1 MPLAPTAPI
10 IGEVFTTQA
19 GIHQAGVAKQ
29 EDAPGGLIYLA
40 HDPAVVG
47 SEGAERSVVGAL
59 SGSEG
64 IVSILNREAEVR
76 GLDAR
81 FSGTNRVVK
90 QIYDRVQEAYDGCYD
105 ESADVWANY
114 RMSFFHP
121 DEIWQMAVELGAAD
135 GD

>member
-1 MPLAPTAPI
+1 
-10 IGEVFTTQA
+10 
-19 GIHQAGVAKQ
+19 
-29 EDAPGGLIYLA
+29 
-40 HDPAVVG
+40 VG

-76 GLDAR
+76 GLEVR

-90 QIYDRVQEAYDGCYD
+90 EIYDRIQAIYDGEYD
-105 ESADVWANY
+105 ESADAWVNY
-114 RMSFFHP
+114 RTTFFQP
-121 DEIWQMAVELGAAD
+121 DEIWRMAVELGAAD